1 MPVIF
6 TFIFLVTINLMAGKK
21 NWQNHNWLY
30 ALWMFMT
37 AVIVYQCNSVDN
49 VLCALKG
56 PLDFQI

>member
-1 MPVIF
+1 
-6 TFIFLVTINLMAGKK
+6 MAGKK